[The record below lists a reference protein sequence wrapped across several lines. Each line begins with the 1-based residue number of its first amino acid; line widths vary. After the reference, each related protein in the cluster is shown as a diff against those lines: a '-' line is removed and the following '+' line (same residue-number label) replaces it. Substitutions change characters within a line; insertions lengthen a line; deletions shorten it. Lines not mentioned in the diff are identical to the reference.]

1 MVTFSR
7 AYPRAAFWYGV
18 LIKPFVV
25 ALLAL
30 FKLTWLVSKWMTV
43 GAFKVYAWAFVA
55 LRKKFAP
62 RVA

>member
-30 FKLTWLVSKWMTV
+30 FKLTWLVSKWMTI
-43 GAFKVYAWAFVA
+43 GAFAVYRLAFVA